1 MVYQLLIDLIIIVVK
16 IILVMGAILTG
27 VAFIT
32 WVERRVAGFI
42 QDRLGPNRVG
52 PWGLFQPIADGIK
65 LFFKED
71 IIPDEAYKPLYLL
84 APVIICTCAFLAF
97 AVIPF
102 GDEIILFHQ
111 TIKLQ
116 IADVNIGIL
125 YLFAILSL
133 GVYGII
139 LGGWSSNNK
148 YSFLGALRSTAQ
160 MISYE
165 IALGLSVIG
174 IIMITGSLSLSSV
187 IQAQT
192 QPLFYII
199 PRWNIFMQPL
209 GFLIFLIAIYAE
221 TNRLPFDLPEAEQE
235 LVAGYHTEYSSM
247 KFALYYMSEYIN
259 VVTLSALTVVLFFGG
274 WHIPGLQYLELP
286 PIITAL
292 IQVAGFSAKVFIFIF
307 LFIWVRWT
315 FPRFRYDQLMRLGWL
330 TLIPLG
336 LANILL
342 TGLIM
347 LI

>member
-1 MVYQLLIDLIIIVVK
+1 VIQILIDLLIIVVK

-27 VAFIT
+27 VAFVT
-32 WVERRVAGFI
+32 WLERRVAGFI

-71 IIPDEAYKPLYLL
+71 IIPADAFKPLYLL
-84 APVIICTCAFLAF
+84 APIIICTCAFLAF

-102 GDEIILFHQ
+102 GDEITLFNQ

-148 YSFLGALRSTAQ
+148 FSFLGALRSTAQ
-160 MISYE
+160 IISYE

-174 IIMITGSLSLSSV
+174 VIMLTGSLSLNSV
-187 IQAQT
+187 IQSQT
-192 QPLFYII
+192 QPLFFVI
-199 PRWNIFMQPL
+199 PRWNIFTQPL
-209 GFLIFLIAIYAE
+209 GFIIFLIAIYAE

-274 WHIPGLQYLELP
+274 WHIPGLQYLGLP

-292 IQVAGFSAKVFIFIF
+292 IQVAGFSAKVFLFIF

-315 FPRFRYDQLMRLGWL
+315 LPRFRYDQLMRLGWL

-336 LANILL
+336 LANIIL

>member
-1 MVYQLLIDLIIIVVK
+1 
-16 IILVMGAILTG
+16 
-27 VAFIT
+27 
-32 WVERRVAGFI
+32 
-42 QDRLGPNRVG
+42 
-52 PWGLFQPIADGIK
+52 
-65 LFFKED
+65 
-71 IIPDEAYKPLYLL
+71 
-84 APVIICTCAFLAF
+84 
-97 AVIPF
+97 
-102 GDEIILFHQ
+102 
-111 TIKLQ
+111 
-116 IADVNIGIL
+116 
-125 YLFAILSL
+125 
-133 GVYGII
+133 
-139 LGGWSSNNK
+139 
-148 YSFLGALRSTAQ
+148 

-174 IIMITGSLSLSSV
+174 IIMITGSLSLTSV
-187 IQAQT
+187 IQTQT
-192 QPLFYII
+192 QPLFFII

-274 WHIPGLQYLELP
+274 WHIPGLQYLGLP
-286 PIITAL
+286 PIINAL
-292 IQVAGFSAKVFIFIF
+292 IQVAGFSAKVFVFIF